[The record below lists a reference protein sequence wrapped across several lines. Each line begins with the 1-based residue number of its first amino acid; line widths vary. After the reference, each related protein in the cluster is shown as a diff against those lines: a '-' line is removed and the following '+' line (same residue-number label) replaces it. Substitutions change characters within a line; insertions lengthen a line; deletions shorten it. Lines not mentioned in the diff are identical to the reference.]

1 MSASLAALG
10 AEVQAF
16 RRSFVAKHG
25 RKPELNDLRAHPR
38 AYKVYVQYARAKAT
52 ASASTVCVAFGV
64 LCLSP
69 LLLTAS
75 NGVVPLPDIDLW
87 YH

>member
-10 AEVQAF
+10 TEVQAF
-16 RRSFVAKHG
+16 RRSFVAKYG

-38 AYKVYVQYARAKAT
+38 AYKVYLQYARAKAT
-52 ASASTVCVAFGV
+52 ASASTVCPLVCFA
-64 LCLSP
+64 SP

-75 NGVVPLPDIDLW
+75 VPLPDIDPW